1 MAENARISVKNLDL
15 YYGNF
20 RALRAITMDITQ
32 GRVTALIGPSGC
44 GKSSFLRTLNRMNDL
59 VPGAR
64 IQGTILMD
72 DKDIYAPDMDVVV
85 LRKRVGMVF
94 QRPNPFPMSI
104 YDNVAYGP
112 RIHGERS
119 KAALDDLVE
128 SSLRGAALWEEVKDR
143 LNKSALGL
151 SGGQQQRL
159 CIARSLA
166 VRPEV
171 LLMDEPASALD
182 PISTAKIEDLI
193 RDLRNTYTI
202 AIVTHN
208 MQQAARVSDYT
219 AFFLSGELVEHGATG
234 TMFTNPKDQRTE
246 DYITGRFGQGTRRTS
261 GMARHTFHEELEQL
275 QRDLLKMGTLVSA
288 AIENAVASL
297 AKVDVVLA
305 RQVIDGDDTVDQ
317 MMINIE
323 KRCLELMA
331 LQQPLAKDLR
341 TIGTALKIVTDL
353 ERMADH
359 AVDIAKVTVRL
370 EGETLI
376 KELIDI
382 PRMAQ
387 RVQTM
392 IREALEAY
400 VQRDVEHATRMIHM
414 DDEIDR
420 TYNEVFEELMGI
432 MQAEPSKTKQATY
445 LLLVALY
452 LERVGDHATN
462 LGEWTIYMVTGELKD
477 MNT

>member
-1 MAENARISVKNLDL
+1 
-15 YYGNF
+15 
-20 RALRAITMDITQ
+20 
-32 GRVTALIGPSGC
+32 
-44 GKSSFLRTLNRMNDL
+44 
-59 VPGAR
+59 
-64 IQGTILMD
+64 
-72 DKDIYAPDMDVVV
+72 
-85 LRKRVGMVF
+85 
-94 QRPNPFPMSI
+94 
-104 YDNVAYGP
+104 
-112 RIHGERS
+112 
-119 KAALDDLVE
+119 
-128 SSLRGAALWEEVKDR
+128 
-143 LNKSALGL
+143 
-151 SGGQQQRL
+151 
-159 CIARSLA
+159 
-166 VRPEV
+166 
-171 LLMDEPASALD
+171 
-182 PISTAKIEDLI
+182 
-193 RDLRNTYTI
+193 
-202 AIVTHN
+202 
-208 MQQAARVSDYT
+208 
-219 AFFLSGELVEHGATG
+219 
-234 TMFTNPKDQRTE
+234 
-246 DYITGRFGQGTRRTS
+246 
-261 GMARHTFHEELEQL
+261 MARHTFHEELEQL